1 MAYVAGND
9 LFFRVIIF
17 VLIRTHKTKDIISV
31 IYAQYKQKFANKV
44 LKEMHQNEK
53 TSIMKVVVGSFM

>member
-1 MAYVAGND
+1 MSRAMTYFSGLLA
-9 LFFRVIIF
+9 LL
-17 VLIRTHKTKDIISV
+17 LIGTHKTKDIISV
-31 IYAQYKQKFANKV
+31 IYAQYKQKFVNKV